1 MMGRARP
8 AQRSGGSAR
17 VPGGRLENRLGPAH
31 PAERAN
37 GRDVRVVI
45 ADEDAPRRR
54 TLRAALRDGGLSVVG
69 QATNASQAVYL
80 ATRCRPDVILIDTA
94 LPPSGGVAAMR
105 ELADAATGAQVVL
118 LADSGEDETGLVAL
132 AEGAGGYL
140 ARGIDHR
147 SLARAVRSVLAGE
160 AAISRAMAL
169 RVVERLRELS
179 RAHARMR
186 PVKSQLT
193 PREWEVLDLIA
204 TGASTA
210 EIARQLVLATDT
222 VHSHVRHILR
232 KLRVH
237 SRREAIEIAEQL
249 RQNPR

>member
-1 MMGRARP
+1 VNPSEMHGRTLESNPEASP
-8 AQRSGGSAR
+8 A
-17 VPGGRLENRLGPAH
+17 
-31 PAERAN
+31 AERDGERA
-37 GRDVRVVI
+37 VRVLV
-45 ADEDAPRRR
+45 ADGDAPRRHA
-54 TLRAALRDGGLSVVG
+54 LRAALRDGGLSVVG
-69 QATNASQAVYL
+69 QASNASQAVYL
-80 ATRCRPDVILIDTA
+80 ATRCRPDVILIDCA

-105 ELADAATGAQVVL
+105 ELADAATGPRVVL
-118 LADSGEDETGLVAL
+118 LANSSEDEAGLVAL
-132 AEGAGGYL
+132 AEGAAGYL
-140 ARGIDHR
+140 PRGIAHR
-147 SLARAVRSVLAGE
+147 SLARAVGSVVAGE
-160 AAISRAMAL
+160 AAISRAMAQ

-237 SRREAIEIAEQL
+237 SRREAIEIAAQL
-249 RQNPR
+249 RQNSP

>member
-1 MMGRARP
+1 M
-8 AQRSGGSAR
+8 
-17 VPGGRLENRLGPAH
+17 PGQA
-31 PAERAN
+31 AERAS
-37 GRDVRVVI
+37 GRDVRIVI
-45 ADEDAPRRR
+45 ADDDALRRNK
-54 TLRAALRDGGLSVVG
+54 LRAALRDGGLSVVG
-69 QATNASQAVYL
+69 QATNASQVVYL
-80 ATRCRPDVILIDTA
+80 ATRCHPDVILMESA

-105 ELADAATGAQVVL
+105 ELADAAPGAQVVL
-118 LADSGEDETGLVAL
+118 LANSGEDEAGLVAL
-132 AEGAGGYL
+132 TEGAAGYL
-140 ARGIDHR
+140 PRGIDHV
-147 SLARAVRSVLAGE
+147 SLARAVGSVLAGE

-179 RAHARMR
+179 RTHARMR
-186 PVKSQLT
+186 PVRSQLT
-193 PREWEVLDLIA
+193 PREWEVLDLMA